1 MHACQPWHVVR
12 NKTPQ
17 INGASCCET
26 GRAKYIFGMASKY
39 ILLSRANNKM
49 TRKFELGE
57 RDTFIYKLRHE

>member
-1 MHACQPWHVVR
+1 MVLAAVR
-12 NKTPQ
+12 LKEL
-17 INGASCCET
+17 S
-26 GRAKYIFGMASKY
+26 KYIFGMASKY